1 MSYLLPFSLVFCHD
15 DGDQTFLQ
23 QSIIILVSIL
33 PVYPQKVIM
42 TSSYSYFIPS
52 FTSFYH
58 IIYRSWRI
66 LDVSVA
72 MTYAMISTFGKVNRS
87 LAAAAAM
94 LRGVHSVYPILPQER
109 RHLRLLIASR
119 LACSATLGA
128 YSIHMN
134 PENKEYLS
142 LHAEPAWKALTLIWG
157 SGDNDVSHRSKLN
170 DAIDHLF
177 LQACNNCPPSTKD
190 DKDQSIYCTD
200 ISMPDPSLLDV
211 FHNVREMPSTNGNAT
226 EEEEEIEPSLKRMK
240 KEQPLT
246 ITFVTGNKKKLEEVK
261 RILHFEEDKITL
273 TNKKIDLP
281 ELQGNPLTIAKE
293 KCALAAKEVGGPV
306 ITEDTSLCFNALNG
320 LPGPY
325 IKWFLDDCKHEG
337 LVNMISFTED
347 KSGYAQTIVAYT
359 QGPNE
364 EISLFDGRTKGIIVP
379 PRGSLDFGWDPIFQ
393 PDEGEGLTYAEMT
406 KEGKDAISH
415 RSRAFSKFR
424 TFLEEQIKS
433 SA

>member
-1 MSYLLPFSLVFCHD
+1 MCC
-15 DGDQTFLQ
+15 
-23 QSIIILVSIL
+23 
-33 PVYPQKVIM
+33 
-42 TSSYSYFIPS
+42 
-52 FTSFYH
+52 
-58 IIYRSWRI
+58 SWRI

-87 LAAAAAM
+87 LSAAAAM

-109 RHLRLLIASR
+109 KHLRLLIASR

-157 SGDNDVSHRSKLN
+157 NNDKDKHTTKLN
-170 DAIDHLF
+170 DAIDQLF
-177 LQACNNCPPSTKD
+177 LQACKDCPPSTKD
-190 DKDQSIYCTD
+190 NDIIFCTD
-200 ISMPDPSLLDV
+200 ISMPDPSVIDILHDV
-211 FHNVREMPSTNGNAT
+211 RKTSTITTTNGDLS
-226 EEEEEIEPSLKRMK
+226 EEGDEPLLKRIK
-240 KEQPLT
+240 KEEPLT

-261 RILHFEEDKITL
+261 RILHFEEDKIKL

-293 KCALAAKEVGGPV
+293 KCALAAKEIGGPV

-337 LVNMISFTED
+337 LVNMISFTKD

-359 QGPNE
+359 PGPNE
-364 EISLFDGRTKGIIVP
+364 EITLFDGRTKGIIVP

-415 RSRAFSKFR
+415 RSRAFSQFR
-424 TFLEEQIKS
+424 TFLEDQTKS
-433 SA
+433 ST